1 MFLFLVLFGNVIFT
15 LTNFIFNQG
24 LNTNN
29 IMSSSFFYFAI
40 FRTKARSQ
48 MMRKVIL
55 FRKVTTPGVEKKRN
69 RTVMR
74 IIRVMMR
81 KIANMMKRCRWEV
94 MRKVGRIGMSWRKR
108 REEVPFLVSHKV
120 LMKIW
125 QIHLR

>member
-1 MFLFLVLFGNVIFT
+1 
-15 LTNFIFNQG
+15 
-24 LNTNN
+24 
-29 IMSSSFFYFAI
+29 
-40 FRTKARSQ
+40 
-48 MMRKVIL
+48 MRKVIL